1 MSRRTSRRTN
11 IPAPSNMSP
20 YCRAPRPASC
30 SASSFAAWPA
40 SPPRTSLPREGV
52 LREKETNVAE
62 PSIRDD
68 RNTLHAVLQPPGWP
82 RPKGFANGIR
92 ARGET
97 VFVGGMIGQDA
108 QGRFA
113 QGFVAQMKLALEN
126 IAAVL
131 KEAGATPQ
139 HIVRLTWYVRDID
152 EYPGALPAL
161 GAAYREVMGRH
172 FPAMAV
178 VEVTRLVE
186 PLARLEIEATAVLP
200 E

>member
-1 MSRRTSRRTN
+1 M
-11 IPAPSNMSP
+11 
-20 YCRAPRPASC
+20 
-30 SASSFAAWPA
+30 
-40 SPPRTSLPREGV
+40 L
-52 LREKETNVAE
+52 
-62 PSIRDD
+62 
-68 RNTLHAVLQPPGWP
+68 
-82 RPKGFANGIR
+82 

-97 VFVGGMIGQDA
+97 VFVGGMIGQDKD
-108 QGRFA
+108 GRFA
-113 QGFVAQMKLALEN
+113 EGFVAQMKLALEN

-131 KEAGATPQ
+131 TEAGATPQ

-152 EYPGALPAL
+152 EYLSDLDAL

>member
-1 MSRRTSRRTN
+1 VTACFGKKENNVPERSTREDRD
-11 IPAPSNMSP
+11 AP
-20 YCRAPRPASC
+20 
-30 SASSFAAWPA
+30 
-40 SPPRTSLPREGV
+40 
-52 LREKETNVAE
+52 
-62 PSIRDD
+62 
-68 RNTLHAVLQPPGWP
+68 HAVLQPPGWP
-82 RPKGFANGIR
+82 RPKGFANGMR

-131 KEAGATPQ
+131 KEAGAAPQ
-139 HIVRLTWYVRDID
+139 HIVRLTWYVRDMD
-152 EYPGALPAL
+152 EYLGDLPAL